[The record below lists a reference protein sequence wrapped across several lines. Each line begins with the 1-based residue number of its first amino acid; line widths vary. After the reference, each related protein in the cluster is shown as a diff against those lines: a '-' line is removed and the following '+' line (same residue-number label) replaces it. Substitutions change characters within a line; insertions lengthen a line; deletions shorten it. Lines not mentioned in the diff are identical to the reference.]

1 APEGDAVVLPLSALA
16 DRAAAARARL
26 AAAVIDGARPRL
38 EAVVRRLGHALAREG
53 DERKRL
59 FVAHLAGR
67 PPRIHAGRE
76 AALGLPQVADPGH
89 RALIEQGIADRAA
102 WIVGTEIAQE
112 QLAVEMLS
120 EDVGPET
127 REARIRARTRVAHQL
142 EHRAVELDDLETV
155 GADHQPRPSPRAPP

>member
-1 APEGDAVVLPLSALA
+1 PLSLHDALP
-16 DRAAAARARL
+16 
-26 AAAVIDGARPRL
+26 IY
-38 EAVVRRLGHALAREG
+38 
-53 DERKRL
+53 
-59 FVAHLAGR
+59 
-67 PPRIHAGRE
+67 AGRE

-155 GADHQPRPSPRAPP
+155 GADHQPRPSPRAPRALPGSVDAPRAGHAQMRVKRQVALEAQEQVL